1 MYISLKW
8 VQETI
13 GLQNITLNN
22 LLERLTLAGF
32 EIESIE
38 NKNLFKNNDVILD
51 ISFTAN
57 RGDVSNIKG
66 LINEII
72 TLFNSNLFLQTPIN
86 IKPLIL
92 LKLDKK
98 NLNST
103 QNFYTQEINYNRL
116 LKDCNFKF
124 ANQYKFLQCNYS
136 LWEHYLQKK
145 SFSKSL
151 KNFNT
156 KNQLAS
162 NKSLTLF
169 SIKSEKLTISES
181 PYWIRKRL
189 LLMNFKPVNNII
201 DTINYLLIETGQVF
215 FTFDFKFLENFTNT
229 SNMVFVPKYTTN
241 ECSFPISESK
251 IINLN
256 SNILTLTINNKIIS
270 IAGLVQN
277 FNTLVN
283 ENTSQILLQCGLYD
297 PREIKNSS
305 KILGLRTDY
314 SIKLERQTDLN
325 LIEQAYLRL
334 THIFWTQNIKFEQSF
349 NDENNI
355 FISKHNSSLLYKYI
369 KQSENKIKI
378 IYKNITQLIGPYKK
392 VTSLSNFQ
400 IIKNLKLLNF
410 KISFQTDQNCYI
422 VVPLSRQLD
431 IEQEIDITE
440 EIVRIIGFN
449 KFKPIVQNTTQ
460 FGQLTKMEKFKRR
473 LRTYFLNLGFNESVH
488 SILVKNKFCEQTK
501 LENPLF
507 NESSVLRLSLLSG
520 LIEKVKYNQK
530 NVGES
535 FETFELGR
543 VYKFLDNGNK
553 KELEVI
559 SGIFGGKTFRS
570 DWDIE
575 SSSINWFEAK
585 GLLES
590 LFEKLSISVDWVQPN
605 ISTRE
610 VTNFHPNRTTNLF
623 IGKQIIG
630 TFGQIHPSLA
640 LNYSL
645 DTKTYLFEFNTELLN
660 HFWQSKT
667 LISYKPYSSYPISYV
682 DLSFIIKK
690 NLVFDKIKNRML
702 LIGRPLIKDVHL
714 FDYYSKEPIK
724 KGYCSLTF
732 KLQFQSQTR
741 TLVNSEVT
749 KIVKSIIFHLEEN
762 FDIKFQK

>member
-8 VQETI
+8 VQEII

-22 LLERLTLAGF
+22 LLDRLTLAGF
-32 EIESIE
+32 EIESID
-38 NKNLFKNNDVILD
+38 NKKLFKNNDIILD

-57 RGDVSNIKG
+57 RADVANIKG
-66 LINEII
+66 LMNEII

-92 LKLDKK
+92 LDLDKK
-98 NLNST
+98 NLNLT
-103 QNFYTQEINYNRL
+103 KNFYTPELNYNCL
-116 LKDCNFKF
+116 LKDLNFKF
-124 ANQYKFLQCNYS
+124 SNQYELLRSKYY

-151 KNFNT
+151 KNINS
-156 KNQLAS
+156 QELIDS

-169 SIKSEKLTISES
+169 SIKSQKLKVSES
-181 PYWIRKRL
+181 PYWIKKRL
-189 LLMNFKPVNNII
+189 ISMNFKPINNII
-201 DTINYLLIETGQVF
+201 DTIHYLLIETGQVF
-215 FTFDFKFLENFTNT
+215 FTFDLKILEDLTST
-229 SNMVFVPKYTTN
+229 SNMVFVPKYATN
-241 ECSFPISESK
+241 ECLFSISESK

-256 SNILTLTINNKIIS
+256 SNILTLTINNKIVS
-270 IAGLVQN
+270 IAGLAQN

-283 ENTSQILLQCGLYD
+283 QNTSQILLQCGLYN
-297 PREIKNSS
+297 PKEVKKSS
-305 KILGLRTDY
+305 KNLGLRTDY
-314 SIKLERQTDLN
+314 SLKLERQTDLN

-334 THIFWTQNIKFEQSF
+334 THIFWTQNVKFEQPF
-349 NDENNI
+349 NKNNNV
-355 FISKHNSSLLYKYI
+355 FIQKKNSSLLYRYI
-369 KQSENKIKI
+369 KQSESKIKI
-378 IYKNITQLIGPYKK
+378 IYKNINQLIGPYKK
-392 VTSLSNFQ
+392 LTNLSNFQ
-400 IIKNLKLLNF
+400 IIRNLKLLNF

-422 VVPLSRQLD
+422 VVPLARQLD
-431 IEQEIDITE
+431 IEQEVDIIE

-449 KFKPIVQNTTQ
+449 KFKPIEQNTTQ

-473 LRTYFLNLGFNESVH
+473 LRKYFLNLGFNESVH
-488 SILVKNKFCEQTK
+488 SILVKNKFPEQTK

-543 VYKFLDNGNK
+543 VYKFLANGNK

-559 SGIFGGKTFRS
+559 SGIFGGKIFRS
-570 DWDIE
+570 NWDIE

-585 GLLES
+585 GLLEN
-590 LFEKLSISVDWVQPN
+590 LFEKLNLSVDWVQPS
-605 ISTRE
+605 ISARG
-610 VTNFHPNRTTNLF
+610 VTHFHPNRTTNLF

-630 TFGQIHPSLA
+630 TFGQMHPSLA

-645 DTKTYLFEFNTELLN
+645 DKKTYLFEFNTELLN
-660 HFWQSKT
+660 YFWQSKT
-667 LISYKPYSSYPISYV
+667 SISYKPYSSYPISYV
-682 DLSFIIKK
+682 DLSFIVKK
-690 NLVFDKIKNRML
+690 SLFFDEIKNRML
-702 LIGRPLIKDVHL
+702 LMGRPLIKAVDL

-724 KGYCSLTF
+724 KDYCSLTF
-732 KLQFQSQTR
+732 KLQFQSETR

-749 KIVKSIIFHLEEN
+749 KIVKSIIFDLEEN
-762 FDIKFQK
+762 FDIKFQE

>member
-8 VQETI
+8 VQEII
-13 GLQNITLNN
+13 GFQNLTLNN
-22 LLERLTLAGF
+22 LLDRLTLAGF
-32 EIESIE
+32 EIESID
-38 NKNLFKNNDVILD
+38 NKELFKNNDIILD

-57 RGDVSNIKG
+57 RADVANIKG
-66 LINEII
+66 LMNEVV

-92 LKLDKK
+92 LKLDNTNNNWAKK
-98 NLNST
+98 
-103 QNFYTQEINYNRL
+103 FHTQEINYNHL
-116 LKDCNFKF
+116 LKDLNFNF
-124 ANQYKFLQCNYS
+124 SNQYKLLQYKYY

-145 SFSKSL
+145 SFSNSL
-151 KNFNT
+151 TNINSP
-156 KNQLAS
+156 QVIDS
-162 NKSLTLF
+162 NKNLTLF
-169 SIKSEKLTISES
+169 SMKSQKLKVSES
-181 PYWIRKRL
+181 PDWIKKRL
-189 LLMNFKPVNNII
+189 ILMNFKPVNNII
-201 DTINYLLIETGQVF
+201 DTLHYLLIETGQVF
-215 FTFDFKFLENFTNT
+215 FTFDLKLLENLTNT
-229 SNMVFVPKYTTN
+229 SNMLFVPKYATN
-241 ECSFPISESK
+241 ECLFPVSEAK
-251 IINLN
+251 TINLN
-256 SNILTLTINNKIIS
+256 NNILTLTINNKIVS
-270 IAGLVQN
+270 VAGLVQN

-283 ENTSQILLQCGLYD
+283 KDTSQIVLQCGLYN
-297 PREIKNSS
+297 PKEIKKSS

-325 LIEQAYLRL
+325 LLEQAYLRL
-334 THIFWTQNIKFEQSF
+334 THLFWVQNIKFEQAPV
-349 NDENNI
+349 NKNNV
-355 FISKHNSSLLYKYI
+355 FIKKSNSSLLYRYI
-369 KQSENKIKI
+369 KQSNNKIKI

-392 VTSLSNFQ
+392 VTNLSNFQ
-400 IIKNLKLLNF
+400 IIRNLKLLNF

-422 VVPLSRQLD
+422 IIPLARQLD
-431 IEQEIDITE
+431 IEQEVDIIE

-449 KFKPIVQNTTQ
+449 KFKPIIQNTTQ

-473 LRTYFLNLGFNESVH
+473 LRTHFLNLGFNESLH
-488 SILVKNKFCEQTK
+488 SILVKNKFSEQTK

-543 VYKFLDNGNK
+543 VYKFLANGNK

-570 DWDIE
+570 SWDIE

-585 GLLES
+585 GLFEN
-590 LFEKLSISVDWVQPN
+590 LFEKLNLSVEWVQPI
-605 ISTRE
+605 ISTRGM
-610 VTNFHPNRTTNLF
+610 THFHPNRTTNLF

-645 DTKTYLFEFNTELLN
+645 DKKTYLFEFNTELLN

-682 DLSFIIKK
+682 DLSFIVKK
-690 NLVFDKIKNRML
+690 SLFFDEIKNRIL
-702 LIGRPLIKDVHL
+702 LIGKPLIRNVDL
-714 FDYYSKEPIK
+714 FDYYSKEPIQ

-732 KLQFQSQTR
+732 KLHFQSETR
-741 TLVNSEVT
+741 TLVNSEVAE
-749 KIVKSIIFHLEEN
+749 IVKSIIVNLEEN
-762 FDIKFQK
+762 FDIKFQE

>member
-8 VQETI
+8 VQEI
-13 GLQNITLNN
+13 VGLQNITLNN

-32 EIESIE
+32 EIESID
-38 NKNLFKNNDVILD
+38 NKKLLKNNDIILD
-51 ISFTAN
+51 ISLTAN
-57 RGDVSNIKG
+57 RADVGNIKG
-66 LINEII
+66 LVNEII

-98 NLNST
+98 KSNST
-103 QNFYTQEINYNRL
+103 QKFYTQEINYNRL
-116 LKDCNFKF
+116 LKNTNFKF
-124 ANQYKFLQCNYS
+124 SNQYKLLRYRYS

-145 SFSKSL
+145 SFRKNL
-151 KNFNT
+151 KNFNLES
-156 KNQLAS
+156 QIHS
-162 NKSLTLF
+162 DKSMTLF
-169 SIKSEKLTISES
+169 SVKSQKLKISES
-181 PYWIRKRL
+181 PYWIKKRL
-189 LLMNFKPVNNII
+189 LLMNFKPINNII
-201 DTINYLLIETGQVF
+201 DTIHYLLIETGQVF
-215 FTFDFKFLENFTNT
+215 FAFDFKILENLTN
-229 SNMVFVPKYTTN
+229 SSSMVFVPKYATN
-241 ECSFPISESK
+241 ESLIPISELKTIS
-251 IINLN
+251 LN
-256 SNILTLTINNKIIS
+256 SKILTLTINNKIIS
-270 IAGLVQN
+270 VAGLVQN

-283 ENTSQILLQCGLYD
+283 QNTSQILLQYGLYD
-297 PREIKNSS
+297 PNEIKRSS

-314 SIKLERQTDLN
+314 SLKLERQTDLN

-334 THIFWTQNIKFEQSF
+334 THLFWTQNIKFEQTF
-349 NDENNI
+349 DNENNI
-355 FISKHNSSLLYKYI
+355 FIPLNNSSLFYRYI

-392 VTSLSNFQ
+392 VTDLSNFQ

-410 KISFQTDQNCYI
+410 KISFQTDKNCYI
-422 VVPLSRQLD
+422 VIPLARQLD
-431 IEQEIDITE
+431 IEQEVDIIE

-449 KFKPIVQNTTQ
+449 KFKPIVETTIQ

-488 SILVKNKFCEQTK
+488 SILVKNKFPEQTK

-520 LIEKVKYNQK
+520 LIEKAKYNQK

-543 VYKFLDNGNK
+543 VYKFLTDGNK

-570 DWDIE
+570 NWDIE

-585 GLLES
+585 GLLEN
-590 LFEKLSISVDWVQPN
+590 LFEKLNLSVNWVQPN
-605 ISTRE
+605 ISTGGI
-610 VTNFHPNRTTNLF
+610 TNFHPNRTANLF

-630 TFGQIHPSLA
+630 TFGQMHPSLA

-645 DTKTYLFEFNTELLN
+645 DKKTYLFEFNTELLN
-660 HFWQSKT
+660 YFWQSKT

-682 DLSFIIKK
+682 DLSFIAKK
-690 NLVFDKIKNRML
+690 SLFFDEIKNRML
-702 LIGRPLIKDVHL
+702 LVGKPLIKDVHL

-724 KGYCSLTF
+724 KGYCSLTY

-762 FDIKFQK
+762 FDIKFQE

>member
-8 VQETI
+8 VQEII
-13 GLQNITLNN
+13 GLQNLTLNT
-22 LLERLTLAGF
+22 LLDRLTLAGF
-32 EIESIE
+32 EIESID
-38 NKNLFKNNDVILD
+38 NKKLFKNNDIILD

-57 RGDVSNIKG
+57 RADVANIKG
-66 LINEII
+66 LMNEII
-72 TLFNSNLFLQTPIN
+72 TLFNSNLFSQTPIN

-92 LKLDKK
+92 LELDNNNNSDKK
-98 NLNST
+98 
-103 QNFYTQEINYNRL
+103 FHTQEINYKHL
-116 LKDCNFKF
+116 LKDLNFKF
-124 ANQYKFLQCNYS
+124 FNQYKRLQCKYY

-151 KNFNT
+151 KNINN
-156 KNQLAS
+156 KQGIDS

-169 SIKSEKLTISES
+169 SMKSQKLKVSES
-181 PYWIRKRL
+181 PYWIKKRL
-189 LLMNFKPVNNII
+189 ILMNFKPINNII
-201 DTINYLLIETGQVF
+201 DTIHYLLIETGQVF
-215 FTFDFKFLENFTNT
+215 FTFDLKLLENLTNT
-229 SNMVFVPKYTTN
+229 SNLLFVPEYPTN
-241 ECSFPISESK
+241 ECLFPVSDSK
-251 IINLN
+251 TIKLN
-256 SNILTLTINNKIIS
+256 NNILTLTINNTVVS
-270 IAGLVQN
+270 VAGLAQN

-283 ENTSQILLQCGLYD
+283 NDTSQILLQCGLYN
-297 PREIKNSS
+297 PNEIKKSS

-325 LIEQAYLRL
+325 LMEQAYLRL
-334 THIFWTQNIKFEQSF
+334 THLFWTQNIKFEQLIV
-349 NDENNI
+349 NENNV
-355 FISKHNSSLLYKYI
+355 FIPKSNSSFLYRYI
-369 KQSENKIKI
+369 KQSKSKIKI
-378 IYKNITQLIGPYKK
+378 IYKNITQLIGPYNKL
-392 VTSLSNFQ
+392 TNLSNFQ
-400 IIKNLKLLNF
+400 IIRNLKLLNF

-422 VVPLSRQLD
+422 IIPLARKLD
-431 IEQEIDITE
+431 IEQEVDIIE

-449 KFKPIVQNTTQ
+449 KFKPIIQNTTQ

-473 LRTYFLNLGFNESVH
+473 LRTHFLNLGFNESLH
-488 SILVKNKFCEQTK
+488 SILVKNNFSEQTK

-520 LIEKVKYNQK
+520 LIEKVKYNKK

-543 VYKFLDNGNK
+543 VYKFLADGNK

-559 SGIFGGKTFRS
+559 SGIFGGKTSRS
-570 DWDIE
+570 SWDIE
-575 SSSINWFEAK
+575 CSSINWFEAK
-585 GLLES
+585 GLLEN
-590 LFEKLSISVDWVQPN
+590 LFEKLNISVDWVQPI
-605 ISTRE
+605 ISARRMTH
-610 VTNFHPNRTTNLF
+610 FHPNRTTNLF

-645 DTKTYLFEFNTELLN
+645 DKKTYLFEFNTELLN

-682 DLSFIIKK
+682 DLSFIVKK
-690 NLVFDKIKNRML
+690 SLFFDEIKNRML
-702 LIGRPLIKDVHL
+702 LIGKPLIRTIDL

-732 KLQFQSQTR
+732 KLQFQSETR

-762 FDIKFQK
+762 FDIKFQE